1 MKYNYDKIMSAEWVD
16 MFPASLCSFI
26 TEETNKRTV
35 AFIICC
41 LEGSPPPPYF
51 LFSILGAN
59 TAFLECPVTWRDL
72 IVLTGE
78 LCGCHA

>member
-1 MKYNYDKIMSAEWVD
+1 MIKYGQIC
-16 MFPASLCSFI
+16 SLLPYALLQQKKQ
-26 TEETNKRTV
+26 TKRTV
-35 AFIICC
+35 AFIICF

-59 TAFLECPVTWRDL
+59 IAFLEFPVTWKDL

-78 LCGCHA
+78 PCGCHA